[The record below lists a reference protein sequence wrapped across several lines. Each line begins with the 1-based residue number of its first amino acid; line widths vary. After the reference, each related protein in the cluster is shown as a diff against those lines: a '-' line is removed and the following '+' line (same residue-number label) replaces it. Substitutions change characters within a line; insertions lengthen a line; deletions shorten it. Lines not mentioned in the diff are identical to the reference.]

1 MYMKI
6 IRARLLGFGLVTM
19 LSATMLSSA
28 FAQPLSCDPVG
39 EVISDMKLPTFGY
52 PTIWEA
58 VYGGKNHITQ
68 LAGGVPV
75 SAGSVMVIAG
85 RVDAKTSA
93 PLETGLAEVNNRG
106 RALVEAFN
114 PAKDGDQPAA
124 IAKAGDGFA
133 GAANIRVGKGRDKH
147 VRISWYDRE
156 GKFKSAQTLSDP
168 SYDYEALKMVAAVDG
183 KGVVVVIHAVGRKD
197 KDDQYGLLVRYNTDG
212 KQAWKRSY
220 RPGVSNKLNGLNVTD
235 DNGYIATGK
244 IIMKDGRM
252 AGWALKMA
260 ADGAV
265 LWQRTY
271 PRGKYSELHAATIS
285 PQKSAD
291 GASLYS
297 FTGAA
302 EPADGGPHAAWVME
316 TDPYGMP
323 NWQHYMRRKD
333 YVFEGYDIK
342 PQGDGTLVVT
352 LNATAQGKGAAYQ
365 DHVRL
370 VTLSSRGSM
379 LGDQAYMSGLKTR
392 AVQVE
397 KNGAGSFVLVAASLQ
412 PQKTSEQE
420 FGPAKDVP
428 EGQQP
433 EEPTPLEAG
442 WVAVIPPPDA
452 YIDPCVKPKK

>member
-1 MYMKI
+1 MMM
-6 IRARLLGFGLVTM
+6 IRSRLMGLGLVGV
-19 LSATMLSSA
+19 LAVA
-28 FAQPLSCDPVG
+28 AAPAYAQKISCDPVG

-58 VYGGKNHITQ
+58 IYGGKNHITQ
-68 LAGGVPV
+68 FAGGVPV
-75 SAGSVMVIAG
+75 SASSVMVLAG

-93 PLETGLAEVNNRG
+93 PTEMGVAELNNRG
-106 RALVEAFN
+106 RAVIEAFN
-114 PAKDGDQPAA
+114 PSKDSDQPVAF
-124 IAKAGDGFA
+124 AKAVDGFA
-133 GAANIRVGKGRDKH
+133 GAANIRAGKGRDKH
-147 VRISWYDRE
+147 VRISWYDRD
-156 GKFKSAQTLSDP
+156 GQFKRAQTLSDP
-168 SYDYEALKMVAAVDG
+168 AYDYEAQKMVTAVDG
-183 KGVVVVIHAVGRKD
+183 KGIVVVIHAVGRKD
-197 KDDQYGLLVRYNTDG
+197 KNDQYGLLVRYNADG
-212 KQAWKRSY
+212 KLGWKRSY

-271 PRGKYSELHAATIS
+271 PRGQYSELSAATIS
-285 PQKSAD
+285 PQKSPD

-297 FTGAA
+297 FAGAA
-302 EPADGGPHAAWVME
+302 EPVDGGVSAAWVME
-316 TDPYGMP
+316 TDPYGTP
-323 NWQHYMRRKD
+323 IWQHYMRRKD
-333 YVFEGYDIK
+333 YTFHGYDIK
-342 PQGDGTLVVT
+342 PQNDGTVMVT
-352 LNATAQGKGAAYQ
+352 LNATAQGKGDAYM
-365 DHVRL
+365 DHVRF

-379 LGDQAYMSGLKTR
+379 LGDQAYMSGLRSR

-397 KNGAGSFVLVAASLQ
+397 KNGAGNFVLVASSLQ

-420 FGPAKDVP
+420 FGPAPALP

-433 EEPTPLEAG
+433 EEPAPLEAG

-452 YIDPCVKPKK
+452 YIDPCVTPKK

>member
-1 MYMKI
+1 MMM
-6 IRARLLGFGLVTM
+6 IRTRLMGLGLVTV
-19 LSATMLSSA
+19 LAVAATPA
-28 FAQPLSCDPVG
+28 FAQKISCDPVG

-58 VYGGKNHITQ
+58 VYGGKNRVTQ
-68 LAGGVPV
+68 FAGGVPV
-75 SAGSVMVIAG
+75 SANSVMVLAS

-93 PLETGLAEVNNRG
+93 PIEMGVVELNNRA
-106 RALVEAFN
+106 RALIEAFN
-114 PAKDGDQPAA
+114 PSKDNDQPIAF
-124 IAKAGDGFA
+124 AKAGDGFA
-133 GAANIRVGKGRDKH
+133 GAANIRAGKGRDKH
-147 VRISWYDRE
+147 VRVSWYDRD
-156 GKFKSAQTLSDP
+156 GKFKRAQTLSDP
-168 SYDYEALKMVAAVDG
+168 AYDYEAQKIVTATDG
-183 KGVVVVIHAVGRKD
+183 KGIVVVIHAVGRKD
-197 KDDQYGLLVRYNTDG
+197 KDDQYGLLVRYNADG
-212 KQAWKRSY
+212 KQGWKRSY

-271 PRGKYSELHAATIS
+271 PRGKYSELSTATIS
-285 PQKSAD
+285 PQKSPD

-297 FTGAA
+297 FAGAA
-302 EPADGGPHAAWVME
+302 EPIDGGVSAGWVME
-316 TDPYGMP
+316 TDPYGTP
-323 NWQHYMRRKD
+323 IWQHYMRRKD
-333 YVFEGYDIK
+333 YTFHGYDIK
-342 PQGDGTLVVT
+342 PQNDGTVMVT
-352 LNATAQGKGAAYQ
+352 LNATAQATGDAYQ
-365 DHVRL
+365 DHVRF

-397 KNGAGSFVLVAASLQ
+397 KNGAGNFVLVASSLQ
-412 PQKTSEQE
+412 PQKTAEQE
-420 FGPAKDVP
+420 FGPAPALP

-433 EEPTPLEAG
+433 EEPAPLEAG

-452 YIDPCVKPKK
+452 YIDPCVKIKK